1 MRRIWL
7 RSLLICL
14 GAVLVVGLYAGWR
27 AFDAGRTAWD
37 ARAHLRYLLEEGETI
52 EGAPAEDVLS
62 DDYLSSLFGGN
73 PELVEKL
80 KSVIDLGMATDESLK
95 TGAVT
100 AMIVTYLEGEDG
112 GVKDAAIYAIGGFT
126 DPKHARLGFHSTGFM
141 RQELDRSLWLTGNS
155 VMRLLGRDIVV
166 FCETDTAEAHM
177 QLLYDLLN
185 GNILPLAARIVESPF
200 HYAVVFPTPKEIAPP
215 NLKNDLQTV
224 YLSGTM
230 TGDDGQCEMRLV
242 TAGGLRTMHVR
253 NVVKDMLAMSRV
265 VLHDKWGGYVKEM
278 PWGKMDDMWW
288 ARDYVELIDRLKFI
302 ELHDMVVLRTETDRE
317 KNNAVLKTL
326 ERAGRDLAAQKAFEL
341 AGTMPWEFKFNERN
355 MTGAYW
361 SKDHLSGKDWPL
373 GDAGIPTPG
382 SIAAAK
388 EREAREREARENEER
403 ERQGAEGGAA
413 AGA

>member
-1 MRRIWL
+1 
-7 RSLLICL
+7 
-14 GAVLVVGLYAGWR
+14 LVIGLYAGWR

-37 ARAHLRYLLEEGETI
+37 ARAHLRYLLEEGEAI

-95 TGAVT
+95 TGQVT
-100 AMIVTYLEGEDG
+100 AMIVTYREGEDG
-112 GVKDAAIYAIGGFT
+112 AVRDPAIYAIGGFT

-141 RQELDRSLWLTGNS
+141 RQELDRSLWLTGDA
-155 VMRLLGRDIVV
+155 VMRILGRDIVV
-166 FCETDTAEAHM
+166 FCESDSAEGHM
-177 QLLYDLLN
+177 KLVYDLLN
-185 GNILPLAARIVESPF
+185 GNILTLAERVVESPF
-200 HYAVVFPTPKEIAPP
+200 HYAVVFPSPREIAPP

-224 YLSGTM
+224 YLAGTM
-230 TGDDGQCEMRLV
+230 TGDNGQCEARLV
-242 TAGGLRTMHVR
+242 TAGGLRTVHVR
-253 NVVKDMLAMSRV
+253 NVVKDMLAMARV
-265 VLHDKWGGYVKEM
+265 VMHDKWGGYVKEM
-278 PWGKMDDMWW
+278 SFGKMDDMWW
-288 ARDYVELIDRLKFI
+288 SRNYVDLIDHLKFI
-302 ELHDMVVLRTETDRE
+302 ERPDMVVLKTETDRE

-341 AGTMPWEFKFNERN
+341 AGTLPWEFKFNEKN

-361 SKDHLSGKDWPL
+361 SEAHLCGADWPL

-388 EREAREREARENEER
+388 EREAQREREAKEREER
-403 ERQGAEGGAA
+403 ERQAAEGGEG